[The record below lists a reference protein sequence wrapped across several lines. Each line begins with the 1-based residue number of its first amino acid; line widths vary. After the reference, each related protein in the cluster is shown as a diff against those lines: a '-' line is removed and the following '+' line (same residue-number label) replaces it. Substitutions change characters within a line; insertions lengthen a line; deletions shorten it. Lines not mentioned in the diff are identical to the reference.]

1 MLVERASNE
10 ERSMAPG
17 EQVAP
22 NEHAARQTLW
32 LSIRLGRENWLF
44 EIEPDE
50 DRAIVVGSLLRA
62 HVRINRADIAPVHF
76 HFERER
82 DRVRVCPAYSADLC
96 VNGTRISGPYELE
109 AYANIAFAGL
119 DLEAYVCDIE
129 PNVLEQLD
137 LRDWT
142 AQELPDAGAV
152 LSLPDDAEVTRAIDR
167 LSIAPEA
174 PADETKKCAPL
185 CDSYL
190 QCVPAPGPSS
200 HDCSADAV
208 RVSPIVSVDASPPD
222 DFTSTTPVWSDRSED
237 LTDRP
242 QTIFARIGVAACERP
257 LVASL
262 TATAGAAL
270 LSLAMLAANG
280 ILFPDAHDRSRAEL
294 HASTS
299 QSRAVLQ
306 SPAIA
311 ALSSDSTPPT
321 QETEI
326 SIAPAVTSSPVVSQ
340 PSREPSAVANTPHA
354 KRAAHPRPSS
364 SRAIDLN
371 RNVHSDL

>member
-1 MLVERASNE
+1 
-10 ERSMAPG
+10 MAPG

-22 NEHAARQTLW
+22 NELASRHTLW

-50 DRAIVVGSLLRA
+50 ERAIVVGSLLRA

-82 DRVRVCPAYSADLC
+82 ERVRVCPAYGADLC

-109 AYANIAFAGL
+109 AHANIAFAGL
-119 DLEAYVCDIE
+119 DLEAYVCDVE

-167 LSIAPEA
+167 LSIVPEA
-174 PADETKKCAPL
+174 PAGETKQFAPL

-190 QCVPAPGPSS
+190 QGVPAPGPSS
-200 HDCSADAV
+200 HDCSDDAV

-222 DFTSTTPVWSDRSED
+222 DFPSTTPVWSDHSED
-237 LTDRP
+237 LNRP
-242 QTIFARIGVAACERP
+242 QTIFARIGIAVCERP
-257 LVASL
+257 LAAAL

-280 ILFPDAHDRSRAEL
+280 ILFPDAPDRSRAEL

-306 SPAIA
+306 SPAI
-311 ALSSDSTPPT
+311 
-321 QETEI
+321 
-326 SIAPAVTSSPVVSQ
+326 SIPPAVTSSPVVSQ
-340 PSREPSAVANTPHA
+340 PSGEPSALADTPHT

-364 SRAIDLN
+364 SRAVDLN
-371 RNVHSDL
+371 RNVRSGL